1 MSKPEF
7 CKHCGAS
14 LDGESEFCAKCGKPV
29 KLSASAES
37 AVKSR
42 MSGKVGGIDKRFL
55 FAIAVI
61 ILILVVPVI
70 PRDKIVYVSGQTT
83 TLQTFQST
91 SLQTV
96 QTTTQSSIQVYV
108 GTILYVSAQYYAY
121 YQPYY
126 SGCVRGYYGVI
137 RCGYTSWPNWSA
149 YTTSITVNP
158 SDNIVSIQDTQEAGG
173 YLSTVTLT
181 RYDGSVV
188 TYAHVVNDSLTQTG
202 TAMVQASGTQTSTV
216 TQTLSTVMNVP
227 CDKCI
232 PQHVTEYVSLVQ
244 LLLQR

>member
-14 LDGESEFCAKCGKPV
+14 LDGESEFCAKCGNPV
-29 KLSASAES
+29 KLSASAGA

-42 MSGKVGGIDKRFL
+42 ISGKVGGIDKRFL

-83 TLQTFQST
+83 PIQTFQST

-96 QTTTQSSIQVYV
+96 QTTTQNSVQVYV
-108 GTILYVSAQYYAY
+108 GTILYVSAQYYY